1 MSTDEYEKMLRSATA
16 QIEAMQ
22 GAAAK
27 MAELRGVGE
36 AADGKV
42 RVQVQAGGV
51 VQSLEIDPRAMRMP
65 SEDLSNAVLEA
76 IQLATDDA
84 AKKLAEILEAA
95 LPGAGA
101 GMAALTDPSKA
112 AGGGDALQANIDGI
126 LESLQRSIREGT

>member
-1 MSTDEYEKMLRSATA
+1 VSTDEFENMLRSATA

-27 MAELRGVGE
+27 MAELRGLGE
-36 AADGKV
+36 TADGKV

-65 SEDLSNAVLEA
+65 SEDLSAAVLEA
-76 IQLATDDA
+76 IRLATEDA
-84 AKKLAEILEAA
+84 GKKLAEILEAA

-101 GMAALTDPSKA
+101 GMAALTDPNQA
-112 AGGGDALQANIDGI
+112 AEGGDALQANIDGV
-126 LESLQRSIREGT
+126 LESLQRSIREGM